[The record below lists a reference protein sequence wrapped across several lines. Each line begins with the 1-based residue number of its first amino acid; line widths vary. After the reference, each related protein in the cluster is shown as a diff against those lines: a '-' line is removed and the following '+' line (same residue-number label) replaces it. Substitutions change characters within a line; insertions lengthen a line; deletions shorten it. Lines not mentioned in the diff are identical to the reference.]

1 MIEHLPP
8 SMQKLWSIVTQAKP
22 FEQLKR
28 DEVAFLADPGTLLFS
43 LPIGITMPDEVEQK
57 VGEQF
62 LHYFDYMVNELNI
75 RQRNDHAQEQGLLN
89 IINQC
94 LLDLVKGDE
103 LNLKMAYSMVK
114 TLKSHQLPVDR
125 AVVDALGER
134 QVKALPN
141 QGDDAQSSDI
151 DEMAQGMAELLNKE
165 RITSGFEFCQMFSDE
180 LAVYPI
186 DGVRILLACAIKQK
200 WIVDALLLLTMHKES
215 DVAAV
220 AAEVLNE
227 VEDKQWKSLTNRNYL
242 LLVQR
247 FADEGIKAHLP
258 KWNRLAMKY
267 AKESKPSQVV
277 ELYVSFADGNQS
289 SLFLALMKGPDGKA
303 MHQVGGVFRIG
314 YGLVDSHY
322 VAHVDRAHFIQM
334 VEMLKHEVG
343 VIPCDPILLR
353 HLLPWAM
360 HEQKTSPERMS
371 VEALQTLASLPNQW
385 SEPHPFDLAHLA
397 TVCHFDEFERD
408 WHERARF
415 GSKMLLSTPM
425 FKTWLV
431 NDIDPAFKKAR
442 QVRDHYYLAQPQ
454 QYIKAL
460 THAGLLAHFALLEPN
475 LFICRPQAYL
485 ACAKVLQE
493 GNVGRKQF
501 SMFDWLAEKSLLE
514 HEEATRLEGAFDQL
528 AEPAGYVL
536 KVTLSGSKPQ
546 VWRRFTVSNAIDMQ
560 SLHYLLQDVMGWENA
575 HPYSFATPL
584 GHIDDSPESK
594 LSADKLPLM
603 AVLRQEGD
611 SIGYVYDFGD
621 HWEHVIV
628 LEKINKR
635 DCLQPKITAG
645 SGACPPEDCGGI
657 WGYAELLKAVAKTKR
672 SEDEQEQLE
681 WYGMEEGWDAR
692 AFDKQEANALLLG

>member
-1 MIEHLPP
+1 MSEHFPLPL
-8 SMQKLWSIVTQAKP
+8 QKLWAILSEDKP
-22 FEQLKR
+22 FEQLTR
-28 DEVAFLADPGTLLFS
+28 DEVAFLADPATLLFS
-43 LPIGITMPDEVEQK
+43 LPMGMTMPDEVADA
-57 VGEQF
+57 VGDSF
-62 LHYFDYMVNELNI
+62 LGCFDFMVNELNI
-75 RQRNDHAQEQGLLN
+75 RLRNGHAQEIWN
-89 IINQC
+89 IINDG
-94 LLDLVKGDE
+94 LLELVQGDE

-114 TLKSHQLPVDR
+114 MLKSHQLPIDR

-134 QVKALPN
+134 QVNALSSKAEDALPSEPH
-141 QGDDAQSSDI
+141 Q
-151 DEMAQGMAELLNKE
+151 MAQAMVEMLNKE
-165 RITSGFEFCQMFSDE
+165 GITSGFEFCQMFSDD

-186 DGVRILLACAIKQK
+186 DGVRALLACIIKQK
-200 WIVDALLLLTMHKES
+200 WVVDALLLLTMHKES
-215 DVAAV
+215 DIAAV

-247 FADEGIKAHLP
+247 LADEGIKVHLP

-289 SLFLALMKGPDGKA
+289 SLFIALMKGPDGKTL
-303 MHQVGGVFRIG
+303 HQVGGVFRIG
-314 YGLVDSHY
+314 YGLVDCYYSAN
-322 VAHVDRAHFIQM
+322 VGRAQFQHLM
-334 VEMLKHEVG
+334 GTLKHEVG
-343 VIPCDPILLR
+343 AIPCDPILLR
-353 HLLPWAM
+353 HILPWAM

-371 VEALQTLASLPNQW
+371 VEALHILASLPNQW
-385 SEPHPFDLAHLA
+385 SEPHPFDFAHLA
-397 TVCHFDEFERD
+397 TVCHFDESDRD

-460 THAGLLAHFALLEPN
+460 THAGLVANFSLLEPN
-475 LFICRPQAYL
+475 LFICTPQTYL

-493 GNVGRKQF
+493 GNIGRKHF
-501 SMFDWLAEKSLLE
+501 SMFDWLAEQSLLE
-514 HEEATRLEGAFDQL
+514 HEEATRLEGAFEQL
-528 AEPAGYVL
+528 TEPTGYVL
-536 KVTLSGSKPQ
+536 KVMLSGSKPQ

-560 SLHYLLQDVMGWENA
+560 SLHYLLQDVMGWEDA

-584 GHIDDSPESK
+584 GHINDSPESK

-621 HWEHVIV
+621 CWEHVIV

-672 SEDEQEQLE
+672 SEEEQEQLE
-681 WYGMEEGWDAR
+681 WYGMEQGWDAK
-692 AFDKQEANALLLG
+692 AFDKQEANAVLLG